1 MMEIFTKMDY
11 RSITQNLE
19 NELVRCKKENVGLQR
34 VIGLREWQI
43 EFIKSSPLKD
53 EKQKYD
59 QNKEISRLKKQN
71 VELESANEDI
81 SKILKENN
89 EELSRLRNH
98 SQSLLTQIK
107 RLKLDKKSIQEELN
121 RKRSSV
127 DKAIM
132 TDPIER
138 LPEQAN
144 KDIYEKLLE
153 KEEVFHLKN
162 HNQKLMEEI
171 KQLKDDKSQEE
182 TFKKLQ
188 NDNNLLENELGQ
200 IQQEASRL
208 S

>member
-1 MMEIFTKMDY
+1 MDY
-11 RSITQNLE
+11 RSIAQNLE
-19 NELVRCKKENVGLQR
+19 NELVRYKNENVRLQR

-43 EFIKSSPLKD
+43 RFIKLSPLKD

-59 QNKEISRLKKQN
+59 KNKEISRLKKQN

-107 RLKLDKKSIQEELN
+107 KLKLDKKSIQKELN

-144 KDIYEKLLE
+144 KDIDGKVLE
-153 KEEVFHLKN
+153 KEEVCHLKN
-162 HNQKLMEEI
+162 HIQELMAQI
-171 KQLKDDKSQEE
+171 K
-182 TFKKLQ
+182 
-188 NDNNLLENELGQ
+188 
-200 IQQEASRL
+200 
-208 S
+208 